1 MSLWITT
8 ALQDIEGG
16 VFMNSY
22 EFEIAAKNA
31 VIELC
36 KKNFNETYDILGI
49 ELMHLSTVGSN
60 KKCALMDKG
69 SHQRIYIVTL
79 CNNEFVVEIYT
90 KFQIKVVP
98 NPDTDSHWDSLLLSM
113 DY

>member
-1 MSLWITT
+1 
-8 ALQDIEGG
+8 
-16 VFMNSY
+16 MNSY

-36 KKNFNETYDILGI
+36 KQSFNESYNLLGI

-69 SHQRIYIVTL
+69 SQKRIYIVTL
-79 CNNEFVVEIYT
+79 NNGEFLVEIYE
-90 KFQIKVVP
+90 KWKVKKIQT
-98 NPDTDSHWDSLLLSM
+98 PDTDSHWDSLLLSM
-113 DY
+113 DD

>member
-1 MSLWITT
+1 
-8 ALQDIEGG
+8 
-16 VFMNSY
+16 MNSY

-31 VIELC
+31 VIDLC

-49 ELMHLSTVGSN
+49 ELIHLSSVGKN

-69 SHQRIYIVTL
+69 SQQRIYIVTYENGEL
-79 CNNEFVVEIYT
+79 LVEIYT
-90 KFQIKVVP
+90 KWQINKIEE
-98 NPDTDSHWDSLLLSM
+98 PDTDSHWNSLLLSM

>member
-1 MSLWITT
+1 
-8 ALQDIEGG
+8 
-16 VFMNSY
+16 MNSY

-36 KKNFNETYDILGI
+36 KKQFNETYDILGI
-49 ELMHLSTVGSN
+49 ELVHLSTIGKN
-60 KKCALMDKG
+60 KKCGLTDKG
-69 SHQRIYIVTL
+69 FQKRIYIVTL
-79 CNNEFVVEIYT
+79 NDGEFLVEVYE
-90 KFQIKVVP
+90 KKQIQKVQ